1 MDEATFK
8 SLDAEE
14 KRYWHSHEFEVES
27 GMLTVVS
34 KLGVP
39 SERTVQSIRQSAE
52 GPLESAIDT
61 AERPVLQDI
70 RRTYGKTCHTVGIK
84 SIADGMLD

>member
-14 KRYWHSHEFEVES
+14 KKYWHSHEFEVES

-39 SERTVQSIRQSAE
+39 SKDCSD
-52 GPLESAIDT
+52 L
-61 AERPVLQDI
+61 
-70 RRTYGKTCHTVGIK
+70 
-84 SIADGMLD
+84 